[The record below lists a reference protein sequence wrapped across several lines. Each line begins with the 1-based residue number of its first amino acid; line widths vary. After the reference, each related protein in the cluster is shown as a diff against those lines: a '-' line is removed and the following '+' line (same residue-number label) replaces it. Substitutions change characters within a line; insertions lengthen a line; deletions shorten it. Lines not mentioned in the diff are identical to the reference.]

1 MVDRSDVRCRE
12 LEARLQVCQKE
23 NESLTRCLAD
33 CSSRLEQRVLQ
44 DSTDLDLANGRI
56 VAEVA
61 ERERAEHGLRLAG
74 VAVESI
80 TEGVLITDPKLRI
93 LTVNRAFS
101 EITGYGAAEVVGR
114 QPSLLQSGRHDDAF
128 FEAMWAS
135 ILGSGRWQGEIWN
148 RRKNGTIY
156 PELLS
161 ISGVCDEQGLLTNY
175 VGVFLDISAVKAS
188 EARFEFLANHDPLT
202 GLPNRLL
209 FAARGERALE
219 RARFSGGRV
228 AVMVLDLDLDRFQHL
243 SDATDHSAG
252 DELLRKVAERLDGCV
267 RAEDIVA
274 RLGGDEFMV
283 LLTGLSDAGTAG
295 IAARRILHALA
306 APFSLGGNKIFVTA
320 CVGLS
325 VCPEDGNQLTT
336 LMERATS
343 AKVRARKQGRGSLQF
358 YTADLTRAAA
368 ERFRLES
375 GLRQALLRDELVLHF
390 QPQVSVR
397 TGGIVGVEALLRWRH
412 PELGLI
418 PPGTFIPLAED
429 TGLIEGIGAWVMRE
443 ACRQVRGWMAEGLSV
458 LRVAVNISAQEIS
471 ALPLTD
477 RVAAVL
483 DETGLDPS
491 LLEIEITEGSMMA
504 NLEVAVS
511 TLKAV
516 KALGVTLALDDFG
529 TGYSSLSYLRRFP
542 IDRLKLDGSFIRQIA
557 HDETDQAIARA
568 AIELGHGLNL
578 GVVAEG
584 VETPA
589 QLEVLRSHGCDDY
602 QGHLFAAALPPEEL
616 GDLLRAVSGS

>member
-1 MVDRSDVRCRE
+1 MVDRSEVRCRE

-175 VGVFLDISAVKAS
+175 VGVFSDISAVKAS